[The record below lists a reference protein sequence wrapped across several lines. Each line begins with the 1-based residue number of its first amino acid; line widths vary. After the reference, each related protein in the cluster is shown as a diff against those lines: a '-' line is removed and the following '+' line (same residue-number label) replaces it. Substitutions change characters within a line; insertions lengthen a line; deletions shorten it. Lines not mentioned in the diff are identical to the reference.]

1 MARSPD
7 AGTSSPVQR
16 YLLDLELLRWRAAG
30 RRAVLWWRD
39 DDARTETPALRRL
52 LDLAGRHSTPFAL
65 AVIPD
70 QELRTL
76 AACLA
81 VGVNAC
87 PVQHGV
93 DHQNRREGAEAG
105 EFPHHWLR
113 LRVVTPMRQ
122 GWSRMQVLPDV
133 LPLFVPPWND
143 IHPELPG
150 AIADCGYVAWSA
162 WSTLPEA
169 ALETPRAPPPR
180 IDAHIDLLRWRGGA
194 RFRGASKIY
203 IALREQLETRRKAER
218 WDAPIGLLTH
228 HLDHDEAA
236 WAFLEDLL
244 AWTRTHP
251 DIAWRGP
258 RELVAPAPQAAA
270 G

>member
-7 AGTSSPVQR
+7 SGAGSPVQR

-39 DDARTETPALRRL
+39 DDARTETPQLSRL
-52 LDLAGRHSTPFAL
+52 LDLAARHAAPFAL

-70 QELRTL
+70 QDLRPL

-81 VGVNAC
+81 AGVNAT

-93 DHQNRREGAEAG
+93 DHQNRRQGAEAG

-113 LRVVTPMRQ
+113 LRVVTQLRL
-122 GWSRMQVLPDV
+122 GWSRLQALPDV

-150 AIADCGYVAWSA
+150 AIQDAGYVAWSA
-162 WSTLPEA
+162 WSSLAEMQPTR
-169 ALETPRAPPPR
+169 PRR
-180 IDAHIDLLRWRGGA
+180 FDAHIDLLRWRGGA
-194 RFRGASKIY
+194 RFRGASRIY
-203 IALREQLETRRKAER
+203 AALREALEARRKAEH

-236 WAFLEDLL
+236 WGFLSDFLV
-244 AWTRTHP
+244 WTGTQP
-251 DIAWRGP
+251 ELQWRGP
-258 RELVAPAPQAAA
+258 RELAALSVMQPAS
-270 G
+270 

>member
-1 MARSPD
+1 MARSSD
-7 AGTSSPVQR
+7 TTSPLQR

-30 RRAVLWWRD
+30 QRAVLWWRD
-39 DDARTETPALRRL
+39 DDARTETAPLRRM
-52 LDLAGRHSTPFAL
+52 LDLADRHAAPLAL

-70 QELRTL
+70 QDLRPL

-81 VGVNAC
+81 VGTRAT

-113 LRVVTPMRQ
+113 LRVVTLIRQ
-122 GWSRMQVLPDV
+122 GWSRMQVLPEV

-143 IHPELPG
+143 VHPELPG

-162 WSTLPEA
+162 WSTLPGA
-169 ALETPRAPPPR
+169 GHPPR
-180 IDAHIDLLRWRGGA
+180 IDAHVDLLRWRGGA
-194 RFRGASKIY
+194 RFRGAAKLY
-203 IALREQLETRRKAER
+203 TALREALEIRRKAGR

-236 WAFLEDLL
+236 WAFLDDFL
-244 AWTRTHP
+244 AWTGAHP
-251 DIAWRGP
+251 DIAWRSP
-258 RELVAPAPQAAA
+258 RDLVAPAPVQLAA

>member
-1 MARSPD
+1 LTRSSD
-7 AGTSSPVQR
+7 AGASSPVQR
-16 YLLDLELLRWRAAG
+16 YLLDLELLRWRTAG
-30 RRAVLWWRD
+30 RQAVLWWRD
-39 DDARTETPALRRL
+39 DDARAETAPLRRM
-52 LDLAGRHSTPFAL
+52 LDLADRHAAPFAL

-70 QELRTL
+70 QDLRSL

-81 VGVNAC
+81 VGTQAT

-113 LRVVTPMRQ
+113 LRVVTLMRQ
-122 GWSRMQVLPDV
+122 GWSRMQALPAV

-162 WSTLPEA
+162 WSTLP
-169 ALETPRAPPPR
+169 RAEGARPHR

-194 RFRGASKIY
+194 RFRGASKFY
-203 IALREQLETRRKAER
+203 VALREALETRRKAER

-228 HLDHDEAA
+228 HLDHDAAA
-236 WAFLEDLL
+236 WAFLDDFL
-244 AWTRTHP
+244 AWTRAHP
-251 DIAWRGP
+251 EITWRGP
-258 RELVAPAPQAAA
+258 RELAAVPAQVAV